1 MTARALFRRWLGI
14 SFGALLV
21 LSAVAFLYYARSL
34 FFLFGAAVALA
45 AAARRVANGF
55 MRLGCGRGAGTL
67 LAYLTGVLIAAVF
80 TDVMLG
86 LSWSEVGPAGG
97 RLLRGY
103 EELTAQ
109 LTDGGRLSQLLAS
122 ILPRPD
128 ATGVLSH
135 LLPANDR
142 GATAFTI
149 TSVTLEV
156 VVSVVLVLTFS
167 LYWGKHRGPA
177 TRLFLSMIPATQRAW
192 VRHLM
197 EDIETNV
204 GSLILNEGLKTML
217 VSIVLALLFRL
228 LQLPFPTVPALLIGL
243 LRVVPLAGKALGLVI
258 AMLAAAPAGTAQLVA
273 APLLTMAVFV
283 GVDRAAHRLLSCR
296 DPNPLLGVFMAL
308 VTWNLLGW
316 PGLLLAPLLSATL
329 QTGLETARALKRTG
343 PQSVPLGWDQI
354 SARQQTLL
362 DRVRAAAFPIPR
374 ATAALL
380 QRLEDLIHAV
390 RVTAP

>member
-45 AAARRVANGF
+45 AAARLVANGF
-55 MRLGCGRGAGTL
+55 MRLGCGRGTGTA

-103 EELTAQ
+103 EQLTAQ

-135 LLPANDR
+135 LLPANDG

-156 VVSVVLVLTFS
+156 VISV
-167 LYWGKHRGPA
+167 
-177 TRLFLSMIPATQRAW
+177 
-192 VRHLM
+192 
-197 EDIETNV
+197 
-204 GSLILNEGLKTML
+204 
-217 VSIVLALLFRL
+217 
-228 LQLPFPTVPALLIGL
+228 
-243 LRVVPLAGKALGLVI
+243 
-258 AMLAAAPAGTAQLVA
+258 
-273 APLLTMAVFV
+273 
-283 GVDRAAHRLLSCR
+283 
-296 DPNPLLGVFMAL
+296 
-308 VTWNLLGW
+308 
-316 PGLLLAPLLSATL
+316 
-329 QTGLETARALKRTG
+329 
-343 PQSVPLGWDQI
+343 
-354 SARQQTLL
+354 
-362 DRVRAAAFPIPR
+362 
-374 ATAALL
+374 
-380 QRLEDLIHAV
+380 
-390 RVTAP
+390 